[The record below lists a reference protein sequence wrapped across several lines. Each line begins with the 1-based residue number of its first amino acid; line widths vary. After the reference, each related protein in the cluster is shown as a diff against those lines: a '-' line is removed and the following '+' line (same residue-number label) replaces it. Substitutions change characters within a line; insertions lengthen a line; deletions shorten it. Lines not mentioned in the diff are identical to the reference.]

1 MFARVK
7 VDRLINSSVHRK
19 IGLLI
24 TIQVQRRNVN
34 ATLNRVLPNRRPH
47 RFATN
52 RNLSRQSDIH
62 RNQLHRTMTRRTE
75 FTASIQSEVRF
86 GKTRTL
92 PKERNAS
99 TKRVGTGLRLGASDQ
114 ASKTRILRL
123 RGAAERR

>member
-24 TIQVQRRNVN
+24 TIQVQLRNVN

-47 RFATN
+47 GFATN

-75 FTASIQSEVRF
+75 FTASIQLKVRF

-92 PKERNAS
+92 PRERNAS
-99 TKRVGTGLRLGASDQ
+99 TSERVRDHGLAQ
-114 ASKTRILRL
+114 AIKH
-123 RGAAERR
+123 EDKN

>member
-34 ATLNRVLPNRRPH
+34 ATLNRVLPNRRTH
-47 RFATN
+47 GFATN

-92 PKERNAS
+92 PRERNAS
-99 TKRVGTGLRLGASDQ
+99 TERVGTGLRRGATDQ
-114 ASKTRILRL
+114 ALKTKILRL
-123 RGAAERR
+123 R